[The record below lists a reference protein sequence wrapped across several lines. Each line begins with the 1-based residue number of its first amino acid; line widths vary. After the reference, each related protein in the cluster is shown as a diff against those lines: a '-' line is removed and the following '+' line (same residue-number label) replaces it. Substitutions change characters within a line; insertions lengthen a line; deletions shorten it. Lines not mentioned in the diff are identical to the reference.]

1 MVQYEIRGNMVVIM
15 GCSKDESNLDLPEDI
30 EDKPV
35 GKIEA
40 NTFNN
45 MDNIKRVVVPGTC
58 KVIGAYAFAACPNL
72 EEVILEE
79 GVETIED
86 WAFINC
92 NITSIRLPQ
101 SLRSVGNNAFLG
113 NVIKS
118 DVEQFMEK
126 MSTMRRPKNHTNNKC
141 MVLPMNLLEIKEKIK
156 DDFIQAESK
165 YVDTQFDARDI
176 DNKPES
182 EMDIPFL
189 FDGSEFLLAVYN
201 RKPLES
207 LKVELS
213 SESNTSIGL
222 YSENDPEYLVL
233 RGNVLTKGQFITS
246 FAFKTPYL
254 EAVEFKCLGID
265 SLQSEGMYYYFLHM
279 KVELSCFGNGNFNN
293 EFALNQYNDLLF
305 KYRTKYANQRINDEQ
320 IQYIE
325 NLISEKILG
334 TVEGFLTQLDGA
346 PRLLYLMNIYRALLE
361 DPKYD
366 PQDEDYEDLDEADN
380 PDLEAQR
387 EKNKELRQIK
397 EKINEIYNDFL
408 ITSYNN
414 LTGIESLTKI
424 AFDEIDDRL
433 VQIEEVIKQTH
444 YDIAKNY
451 DIQLTDS
458 VGNPM
463 DIVDAKAMRDNFI
476 KLEQNYK
483 LHGDYLYYIYTEI
496 RQMDQEFKMM
506 EYEEKYKPAEEE

>member
-1 MVQYEIRGNMVVIM
+1 MVQYEVRGNIVVIT
-15 GCSKDESNLDLPEDI
+15 GCSKDESNLDLPDEI
-30 EDKPV
+30 ENKPV

-45 MDNIKRVVVPGTC
+45 MENITRLVVPGTC
-58 KVIGAYAFAACPNL
+58 KVIGAYAFAACTNL
-72 EEVILEE
+72 EELILEE

-86 WAFINC
+86 WAFISC
-92 NITSIRLPQ
+92 NIKSISLPQ

-113 NVIKS
+113 NEIKT
-118 DVEQFMEK
+118 DVEEFMER

-141 MVLPMNLLEIKEKIK
+141 MILPMNLLNSKENIK
-156 DDFIQAESK
+156 DNFIQAESK
-165 YVDTQFDARDI
+165 YVDQQFDARDI
-176 DNKPES
+176 DNMPES

-189 FDGSEFLLAVYN
+189 FDGSEFLLVVYN

-207 LKVELS
+207 LKVELA

-222 YSENDPEYLVL
+222 YSENDPEFLCL
-233 RGNVLTKGQFITS
+233 KGNILTKGQFITS
-246 FAFKTPYL
+246 FHFKAPYL
-254 EAVEFKCLGID
+254 EAVEFKCQGID

-279 KVELSCFGNGNFNN
+279 KAELSCFGNGNFNN
-293 EFALNQYNDLLF
+293 EFALNQFNDLLF
-305 KYRTKYANQRINDEQ
+305 KYRNKYNNKKINDEQ

-325 NLISEKILG
+325 NTFAEKILL
-334 TVEGFLTQLDGA
+334 TMEGFFTQLDGS
-346 PRLLYLMNIYRALLE
+346 PRLLYLMNLYKALLE
-361 DPKYD
+361 D
-366 PQDEDYEDLDEADN
+366 QTDETLD
-380 PDLEAQR
+380 
-387 EKNKELRQIK
+387 KT
-397 EKINEIYNDFL
+397 KINEVYSNFLMNAYNE
-408 ITSYNN
+408 

-463 DIVDAKAMRDNFI
+463 DIVDAKAMRDKFI